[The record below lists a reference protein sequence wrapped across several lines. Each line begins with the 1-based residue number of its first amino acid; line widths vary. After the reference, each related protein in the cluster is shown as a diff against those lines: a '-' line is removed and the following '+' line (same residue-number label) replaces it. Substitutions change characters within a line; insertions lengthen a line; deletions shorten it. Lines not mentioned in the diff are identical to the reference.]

1 MESMM
6 SKIKLAGTGCVVGDY
21 LYANVDF
28 NSDAFRKYLS
38 LKPGDG
44 GLVPGHLVFLE
55 DLCRFANAD
64 YKTISSDLT
73 CGKSPD
79 KFNIGGPAI
88 VAMIHAAQL
97 LAHKGI
103 SVDFKGAAGKDDTA
117 FRIFKILE
125 KTPLS
130 SKNFK
135 ISDGM
140 TPFTEVLSDPN
151 YNEGKGERTFINNIG
166 AAWDLKPEDIDN
178 SFFSSDVLLFGAT
191 ALVPNLHDNLTDLLR
206 KGRDAGKFNIVITV
220 FDFRNE
226 MKAPDKKWPLGQSD
240 ESYTLLDLLIVDHVE
255 ALRLSG
261 ESNIDKALAFFIKK
275 GVKAFLVTNGAK
287 DISIYSDG
295 TAFKKVGLT
304 TLPISSYVSRELTEH
319 PERKGDTTGCGDNFA
334 GGVISSVSSQLQDC
348 GQRSSLDLVQAAAWG
363 VASGGFACFYI
374 GGTYIENNP
383 GEKLERVSFY
393 FKNYAE
399 EIKDIY
405 KIKSLDI

>member
-1 MESMM
+1 M
-6 SKIKLAGTGCVVGDY
+6 SKLKLAGTGCSVGDY

-28 NSDAFRKYLS
+28 TSEAFRKYLS
-38 LKPGDG
+38 HKPGDG
-44 GLVPGHLVFLE
+44 GLVPGHLVFLD

-64 YKTISSDLT
+64 YKTISQNLT
-73 CGKSPD
+73 GGKSPD

-88 VAMIHAAQL
+88 VAMIHAAQI

-103 SVDFKGAAGKDDTA
+103 SADFKGAAGKDDTA

-140 TPFTEVLSDPN
+140 TPFTDVLSDPN
-151 YNEGKGERTFINNIG
+151 YNGGKGERTFINNVG
-166 AAWDLKPEDIDN
+166 AAWDLGPDDIDN

-191 ALVPNLHDNLTDLLR
+191 ALVPKLHDNLTSLLR

-226 MKAPDKKWPLGQSD
+226 MKSPDKRWPLGEND
-240 ESYTLLDLLIVDHVE
+240 ESYKLLDLLIVDHVE

-261 ESNIDKALAFFIKK
+261 ENNIDKAIAFFIKK

-295 TAFKKVGLT
+295 TAFRKLDLSF
-304 TLPISSYVSRELTEH
+304 LPISSYVAKELAAH

-334 GGVISSVSSQLQDC
+334 GGVISSVCSQLQEC
-348 GQRSSLDLVQAAAWG
+348 GQRSCLDLVQAAAWG

-374 GGTYIENNP
+374 GGTYLENNP
-383 GEKLERVSFY
+383 GEKLERVAFY

-399 EIKDIY
+399 EIKGRY
-405 KIKSLDI
+405 EIKNLEI